1 MTFPFR
7 EIGQMLLE
15 QLPAYLFQPLPGLLF
30 WAVVFLVLL
39 QYNRAAERERRL
51 FGIGKIT
58 PWREVLYSLV
68 FGIVGG
74 LVGSMLLVYFGVI
87 LDASGSD
94 FIYLW
99 AVSLVLALW
108 HPRYICF
115 AYSGGLIGLSFLLFG
130 WPQVN
135 VAAILA
141 VVAVLHLVESLLIWM
156 DGASAASPFS
166 FRSDQGQTLGGFSL
180 QRFWPVPLAVLLLYP
195 LPPDALGAG
204 VAMPDWW
211 PLLPVAAHLNLDEA
225 TVVLWPV
232 VAGLGFT
239 DLAVARRPAVKA
251 RGTAGLLLLY
261 SVALLALAVGG
272 AHVPWLLWPAA
283 LFSPLAHEWLILYS
297 LRRELSARPLYGPQP
312 DGVQVLDVAPG
323 SPAAAAGLTSGAV
336 ITEIEGTPVRT
347 SADVREQLQLGPA
360 HPLVRFRTGTK
371 VEERRIHRVGR
382 QESSL
387 GLVLVPDP
395 HAPAPRLRSG
405 GGVLRQFLGRIG
417 QRVLSRLRRS
427 FRG

>member
-1 MTFPFR
+1 M
-7 EIGQMLLE
+7 
-15 QLPAYLFQPLPGLLF
+15 
-30 WAVVFLVLL
+30 
-39 QYNRAAERERRL
+39 

-74 LVGSMLLVYFGVI
+74 LIGSMLLVYFGVI
-87 LDASGSD
+87 LDANGSD

-99 AVSLVLALW
+99 AVSLALALW

-130 WPQVN
+130 WPNVN

-156 DGASAASPFS
+156 DGASGASPIT
-166 FRSDQGQTLGGFSL
+166 FRSDHGRTFGGFSL

-239 DLAVARRPAVKA
+239 DLAVARRPVAKA

-272 AHVPWLLWPAA
+272 AHLPWLLWPAV
-283 LFSPLAHEWLILYS
+283 LFSPLAHEWLIVYS
-297 LRRELSARPLYGPQP
+297 LRRELSAQPLYGPQD

-323 SPAAAAGLTSGAV
+323 SPAAIAGLAPGAV

-347 SADVREQLQLGPA
+347 PADVREQLRLGPA
-360 HPLVRFRTGTK
+360 HPLIRFRHGSAA
-371 VEERRIHRVGR
+371 EERRVRRGGGH
-382 QESSL
+382 ESAL

-395 HAPAPRLRSG
+395 SAPAPRLLSG
-405 GGVLRQFLGRIG
+405 GGVVRKLAERVGR
-417 QRVLSRLRRS
+417 RVLSRLRRS